1 MQLTWQIKVALVY
14 SCSGNNVD
22 LPVEKCT
29 LQENYNESVDLSAI
43 LNGYYAW
50 ILSCLLACIANVY
63 LVRHRDAR
71 TTSEVQ

>member
-14 SCSGNNVD
+14 SCRGNNVD

-43 LNGYYAW
+43 LNGYYA
-50 ILSCLLACIANVY
+50 
-63 LVRHRDAR
+63 
-71 TTSEVQ
+71 